1 MDAMGVE
8 PYERVWRPPLGTRVV
23 GWVITGV
30 AALLAASALATALG
44 GDVAA
49 GAAALV
55 VVVNAVVA
63 VAAWRWSGYPFVA
76 ASDDGL
82 TIRNPLR
89 TLVVPWHDIVGA
101 RASSLGLTVAVAS
114 GEQVVAW
121 AVTRSTLATWLGR
134 TSRSDEVIAYV
145 ARRVFGE
152 VDGVVDSEVEGE
164 ADGGRSA
171 ERGGGLP
178 GGDAEDE
185 GDEVPPAP

>member
-1 MDAMGVE
+1 MMDGMGVE
-8 PYERVWRPPLGTRVV
+8 RYDRVWRPPAGARVV
-23 GWVITGV
+23 GWLITAL
-30 AALLAASALATALG
+30 AALLAASALAMALS
-44 GDVAA
+44 GDVPI
-49 GAAALV
+49 GAAAVV

-76 ASDDGL
+76 ASDEGL

-152 VDGVVDSEVEGE
+152 VAGEGE
-164 ADGGRSA
+164 GHPEPPAA
-171 ERGGGLP
+171 AA
-178 GGDAEDE
+178 AEDE